1 MNPPTS
7 HRGPQTYPE
16 GPKRPPSGPRY
27 PQKPPPETAKVSQGG
42 PEGPQET
49 PWGAQREQHVPPQP
63 PTTTDNHRQPPQITK
78 NIDFKSGIFKNR
90 GVIPYNLGRSFL
102 TAGIRNGEPCIH
114 IPDPCAQKL
123 TSKKRGVFDDRREGF
138 ENDMPQHLRT
148 RIKNERRKSSGF
160 V

>member
-27 PQKPPPETAKVSQGG
+27 PQSHPQRCQRSPKVAQRAPKRRPGGPKESKVS
-42 PEGPQET
+42 P
-49 PWGAQREQHVPPQP
+49 HNHPQP
-63 PTTTDNHRQPPQITK
+63 PTTTK

-114 IPDPCAQKL
+114 NPDPCAQKL
-123 TSKKRGVFDDRREGF
+123 TSKKRGVFDDRREGY
-138 ENDMPQHLRT
+138 ENDMPQPLRT
-148 RIKNERRKSSGF
+148 RSENERRKSSGF